1 MMENSYQSAAAAP
14 RPRPVRRF
22 LLILLCGLI
31 AGIALM
37 LWGLSQSPTMRAYL
51 FGDQE
56 AKADATP
63 LTSVSPRVGLVGAP
77 PSPPQLASVDARI
90 AALEMRIEQ
99 LNRAAAGGIGSAGRA
114 EGLLLAFAARRALD
128 RGMALG
134 YVEGQI
140 SNHFGASQPRAV
152 SMIIAAARQPVTL
165 DQLKIELDELAPTLS
180 GNRADESWWNAIGRS
195 VSGLFIVRQADTPST
210 SPAERVNRAREAIGL
225 GRVDQ
230 ALAEVARLPNRE
242 LATAW
247 MNKARRHVEAY
258 RALDLLEAAA
268 IVGPVQLPPTPTIIL
283 PDPAPTRPEEPST
296 SGDKTVTESL

>member
-1 MMENSYQSAAAAP
+1 MENSYQSAAAAP

-31 AGIALM
+31 AGIALI

-51 FGDQE
+51 FGDRE
-56 AKADATP
+56 ATADATP
-63 LTSVSPRVGLVGAP
+63 LTSVSPRVGLVGTP
-77 PSPPQLASVDARI
+77 PAPPQLASVDARI
-90 AALEMRIEQ
+90 AALETRIDQ

-165 DQLKIELDELAPTLS
+165 DQLKIELDELAPALS
-180 GNRADESWWNAIGRS
+180 GDRADESWWDAMGRS

-210 SPAERVNRAREAIGL
+210 SPTERVNRARQAIDL

-268 IVGPVQLPPTPTIIL
+268 IIGPAQAPPTPTIIL
-283 PDPAPTRPEEPST
+283 PNPAPARPEEPSPG
-296 SGDKTVTESL
+296 GDKTISESL

>member
-1 MMENSYQSAAAAP
+1 MVENSYQSVAAAP

-22 LLILLCGLI
+22 LLILLCGLV

-51 FGDQE
+51 FGDRE
-56 AKADATP
+56 AAADAVP
-63 LTSVSPRVGLVGAP
+63 LTSVSPRVGLVGTP
-77 PSPPQLASVDARI
+77 PTPPQLASVDARI
-90 AALEMRIEQ
+90 AALETRIEQ
-99 LNRAAAGGIGSAGRA
+99 LNRAAAGGVGSAGRA

-134 YVEGQI
+134 YIEGQI

-152 SMIIAAARQPVTL
+152 AMIIAAARQPATL
-165 DQLKIELDELAPTLS
+165 DQLKLELDELAPALS
-180 GNRADESWWNAIGRS
+180 GNRADESWWQAISRS
-195 VSGLFIVRQADTPST
+195 VSGLFIVRQADTPSA
-210 SPAERVNRAREAIGL
+210 SPAERIVRARDAIGL

-230 ALAEVARLPNRE
+230 ALAEVARLPNRD

-247 MNKARRHVEAY
+247 MTKARRHVEAY

-268 IVGPVQLPPTPTIIL
+268 IVGPTQLPAPSTIIL
-283 PDPAPTRPEEPST
+283 PDATPTRPDEPAPT
-296 SGDKTVTESL
+296 GNKTAVESL